1 MRETK
6 EDVLNDMKKTFKQ
19 DYEIINRRFN
29 MLCEDKSI
37 EDVSVP
43 IEEFRQAGIAAIN
56 KLYGK

>member
-19 DYEIINRRFN
+19 DYEIINRQFN
-29 MLCEDKSI
+29 ILYENKSI

-56 KLYGK
+56 KFYGK